1 MAADTS
7 SIKSSYEE
15 KKGPKHVEELRSN
28 HNPNISPEDAAWL
41 DAFPEER
48 KKQVIWKVRPI
59 L

>member
-15 KKGPKHVEELRSN
+15 KKGPDHVEELRSN
-28 HNPNISPEDAAWL
+28 QNPNISSEDAAWL

-48 KKQVIWKVRPI
+48 KK
-59 L
+59 